1 MRVERLDQIH
11 ASPRQRA
18 TETARAIETAR
29 GGELRVEIAEAL
41 DEVDF
46 GAWSGCEFADLARDT
61 QWRCWNE
68 RRSLARAPGGE
79 RMRDVQARIM
89 SHIER
94 VSAAAPE
101 GAVALISHAEVIRAA
116 LLYCL
121 GLSLDAWP
129 LLEISPASVSRL
141 ALTALG
147 AKIVSVN
154 EIVAAEGAEGRA

>member
-1 MRVERLDQIH
+1 MRVERLDHIH

-18 TETARAIETAR
+18 TETARAIEAAR

-46 GAWSGCEFADLARDT
+46 GAWSGCDFADLARDMA
-61 QWRCWNE
+61 WRCWNE

-79 RMRDVQARIM
+79 SMLDVQTRIM
-89 SHIER
+89 GHIER
-94 VSAAAPE
+94 VSAAVPE
-101 GAVALISHAEVIRAA
+101 GAVAVVSHAEVIRAA

-129 LLEISPASVSRL
+129 LLEISPASISRL
-141 ALTALG
+141 SLTALG
-147 AKIVSVN
+147 AKILGVN
-154 EIVAAEGAEGRA
+154 ETVAIKGAEGRA

>member
-1 MRVERLDQIH
+1 MRIERLDQIH

-18 TETARAIETAR
+18 IETAQAIETAR
-29 GGELRVEIAEAL
+29 HGELRVEIAEAL

-46 GAWSGCEFADLARDT
+46 GAWLGCDFADLAGDM

-79 RMRDVQARIM
+79 SMLDVQARIIG
-89 SHIER
+89 HIER

-101 GAVALISHAEVIRAA
+101 GAVALVSHAEIIRAA

-129 LLEISPASVSRL
+129 LLEISPASISRL
-141 ALTALG
+141 SLTALG
-147 AKIVSVN
+147 AKILSVN
-154 EIVAAEGAEGRA
+154 EIVAIEGAEGRA